1 MQIKGQD
8 INFSRDEDREKK
20 LLQKLLEAGWEYIT
34 VSDLPKIFKKIGVK
48 EEKYEARIEDYTGKS
63 ITIELLVEE
72 SIRVKI
78 SRGDMVNPYPMFYVT
93 RNGKEEYYSVEK
105 ELKVERIFTGLQEC
119 SFVQRL
125 SKQQVEE
132 FFSSI
137 YPKEKYEYA
146 ILMTD
151 KKGKFIVASVTK
163 IDADFSDISINFR
176 LEDFD
181 ATSNKESWIKYLYSI
196 FGENYKEAY
205 LEETMSIFD

>member
-1 MQIKGQD
+1 MQIKGQS
-8 INFSRDEDREKK
+8 INFSRDEEGEKK

-48 EEKYEARIEDYTGKS
+48 EEKYDAKIEDYTGKT
-63 ITIELLVEE
+63 ITIEPLVKEP
-72 SIRVKI
+72 IRVKI
-78 SRGDMVNPYPMFYVT
+78 SRGDLVNPYPMFYVT

-105 ELKVERIFTGLQEC
+105 ELKVERIFTGIQEC

-125 SKQQVEE
+125 SRQQVEE

-137 YPKEKYEYA
+137 YPKEKYEFS
-146 ILMTD
+146 LVMPG

-163 IDADFSDISINFR
+163 MDADFSDISINFR

-196 FGENYKEAY
+196 FGEKYKEAY
-205 LEETMSIFD
+205 LEEAMSIFD

>member
-1 MQIKGQD
+1 MQIKGQS
-8 INFSRDEDREKK
+8 INFSRDENGEKK
-20 LLQKLLEAGWEYIT
+20 LLQKLLEAGWKYIT
-34 VSDLPKIFKKIGVK
+34 ISDLPKIFKKIGVK

-78 SRGDMVNPYPMFYVT
+78 SRGDMVNPYSMFYVT

-125 SKQQVEE
+125 SRQQVEE
-132 FFSSI
+132 FLSSI
-137 YPKEKYEYA
+137 YPKEKYNFS

-151 KKGKFIVASVTK
+151 KKGKFIVASATK
-163 IDADFSDISINFR
+163 IDADFSDIPINFR

-196 FGENYKEAY
+196 FGENYKEAH

>member
-1 MQIKGQD
+1 MQIKGQI
-8 INFSRDEDREKK
+8 INFSRDEDGEKK

-63 ITIELLVEE
+63 ITIEPLVEE
-72 SIRVKI
+72 PIRVKI

-105 ELKVERIFTGLQEC
+105 ELKVERIFTGIQEC

-125 SKQQVEE
+125 SRQQVEE

-137 YPKEKYEYA
+137 YPKEKYEYSIIMA
-146 ILMTD
+146 D
-151 KKGKFIVASVTK
+151 RKCRFIVASVNK
-163 IDADFSDISINFR
+163 IYAASSDIPINFR

-196 FGENYKEAY
+196 FGESYKEAY
-205 LEETMSIFD
+205 LEEAMSIFD